1 MSSDE
6 ELQKLRERRL
16 LELQAQQQQQEELQ
30 RAQQEAEAQKQAI
43 MRKILTPEARQ
54 RLANIKIVRPDYAE
68 QLELQLIQVAQSGRV
83 KLPINDETLKRLL
96 AQIMTQRVDHSQD
109 PGSRPLEPQ
118 EQAELAEQEAQGL
131 GG

>member
-16 LELQAQQQQQEELQ
+16 LEIQAQQQQQEELQ
-30 RAQQEAEAQKQAI
+30 RAQQEAEAKKQTL
-43 MRKILTPEARQ
+43 MRRILTPGARQ

-83 KLPINDETLKRLL
+83 KLPISDEMLKRLL
-96 AQIMTQRVDHSQD
+96 TQIMSQQKQRDI
-109 PGSRPLEPQ
+109 RIRRR
-118 EQAELAEQEAQGL
+118 
-131 GG
+131 